1 MTKARGLSML
11 GFLFVIVI
19 LGFVVLAAFKLLP
32 AYVEYFSIK
41 NALSAMASDPE
52 LQNAN
57 PQAIRAAFARRVQI
71 DDIKAVEPADID
83 IEKQD
88 GRVILSTSYS
98 KRVSMI
104 GHFNACLDF
113 SITTAGK

>member
-1 MTKARGLSML
+1 MKARGLSMI

-19 LGFVVLAAFKLLP
+19 VGFLVVFLFKLVP
-32 AYVEYFSIK
+32 AYVEYFSIR
-41 NALSAMASDPE
+41 NALSGMARDSE
-52 LQNAN
+52 LQSAN
-57 PQAIRAAFARRVQI
+57 PQAIRAAFARRTQI

-83 IEKQD
+83 IEKD
-88 GRVILSTSYS
+88 GGNLILSTSYS
-98 KRVSMI
+98 KRVPII